1 MSENVR
7 VYVCPFM
14 CVYVHVCVCDCL
26 SADLW
31 VCLRVEALG
40 VSAESALVLGRQ
52 HCQLGCGLPTVA

>member
-1 MSENVR
+1 MCAHLSVYMYMSVS
-7 VYVCPFM
+7 
-14 CVYVHVCVCDCL
+14 VCDCL

-31 VCLRVEALG
+31 VCLRVDVLG